1 MLNYDYLNEIAGGD
15 AEFIA
20 EILGDFLAQTP
31 ELIAQIETAIVQ
43 GNAAALGAAAHALKG
58 SARSIGADEFA
69 ALAQTLEQAGKGG
82 DLSNAPN
89 AFRHLQNY
97 WSELAQHLQQQ
108 AA

>member
-15 AEFIA
+15 EEFIT

-31 ELIAQIETAIVQ
+31 GLIAQIETAVVQ
-43 GNAAALGAAAHALKG
+43 GDAAALGAAAHALKG

-69 ALAQTLEQAGKGG
+69 RIAQELEHAGKGG
-82 DLSNAPN
+82 DLSNAPD
-89 AFRHLQNY
+89 ALQRLQTY
-97 WSELAQHLQQQ
+97 WQEFAAYLQQQ